1 MVSLSPEWPTH
12 PSPSP
17 GFHLSLGLPGLGS
30 SAWSMSGW
38 SVDPVLAAEDL
49 QGGSGVGGVLLLL
62 DFSAG
67 SQDTDGEGNMSLGE
81 GSENKG

>member
-1 MVSLSPEWPTH
+1 M
-12 PSPSP
+12 
-17 GFHLSLGLPGLGS
+17 
-30 SAWSMSGW
+30 
-38 SVDPVLAAEDL
+38 DPVLAAEDL
-49 QGGSGVGGVLLLL
+49 QGGSGVGGGLLLL

>member
-1 MVSLSPEWPTH
+1 
-12 PSPSP
+12 
-17 GFHLSLGLPGLGS
+17 
-30 SAWSMSGW
+30 MSGW

-49 QGGSGVGGVLLLL
+49 QGGSEVGGGLLLL

-67 SQDTDGEGNMSLGE
+67 SQETDGEGNTRLEE